1 MKIAN
6 NLPRFASEETKA
18 PISHS
23 SVSKTYGGGT
33 SLEYG
38 HVKLSDNYTES
49 DGTADSSVGASS
61 KAVSDCYNN
70 LNSSLNNH
78 TLIRTFTVYNEWS
91 GPINITNVKWLEI
104 IQKNSTT
111 NNVILTDFSSVK
123 GSYSSA
129 GSPKVMYRGS
139 SQCFQYHVN
148 SSTNNLYIFNHRTDT
163 YLEVYACF

>member
-6 NLPRFASEETKA
+6 NLPKFASEETKA

-61 KAVSDCYNN
+61 KAIADAYNELNNN
-70 LNSSLNNH
+70 LTQN
-78 TLIRTFTVYNEWS
+78 
-91 GPINITNVKWLEI
+91 
-104 IQKNSTT
+104 
-111 NNVILTDFSSVK
+111 
-123 GSYSSA
+123 SA
-129 GSPKVMYRGS
+129 GQFILPNGLKICWGECRYNK
-139 SQCFQYHVN
+139 FKW
-148 SSTNNLYIFNHRTDT
+148 I
-163 YLEVYACF
+163 LETW

>member
-6 NLPRFASEETKA
+6 NLPKFASEETKA

-61 KAVSDCYNN
+61 KAISDCYNN
-70 LNSSLNNH
+70 LNSSLNNR
-78 TLIRTFTVYNEWS
+78 TLIKTHTVYDKWS
-91 GPINITNVKWLEI
+91 GAIDITNVKWLEI
-104 IQKNSTT
+104 IQKDSTT

-123 GSYSSA
+123 GSYASA
-129 GSPKVMYRGS
+129 STPKMIYKGSEPY
-139 SQCFQYHVN
+139 FQYFVN
-148 SSTNNLYIFNHRTDT
+148 SSTNVLYVFNRISDT